1 MGNKI
6 LAYTVNALCIGFLF
20 WKMAQA
26 GSDKAITL
34 FFFYYPVIVFLNV
47 ALWLSLKIFGGNQL
61 AAFKQTSIAVLLL
74 FLPLYFIATKM

>member
-6 LAYTVNALCIGFLF
+6 LAYTINVLCISFLF

-26 GSDKAITL
+26 GSDKAALL
-34 FFFYYPVIVFLNV
+34 FLFYYPVIVFLNA
-47 ALWLSLKIFGGNQL
+47 ALWLSLKIFGGSQF
-61 AAFKQTSIAVLLL
+61 AAFKQTSIAVLIL

>member
-6 LAYTVNALCIGFLF
+6 LAYTINVLCIGFLF

-26 GSDKAITL
+26 GGDKAALL
-34 FFFYYPVIVFLNV
+34 FLFYYPVIVFLNA
-47 ALWLSLKIFGGNQL
+47 ALWLSLKIFGGSQF
-61 AAFKQTSIAVLLL
+61 AAFKQTSIAVLIL